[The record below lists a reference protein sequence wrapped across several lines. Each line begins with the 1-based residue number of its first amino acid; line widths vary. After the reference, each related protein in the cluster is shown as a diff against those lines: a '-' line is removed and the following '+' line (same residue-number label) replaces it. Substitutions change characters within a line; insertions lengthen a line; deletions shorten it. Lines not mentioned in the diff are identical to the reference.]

1 MVHMTMIARV
11 TDGLPLAASMQDDQ
25 HMGKDLVE
33 YQQQAKR
40 LFRTLTSTSPIKC
53 SIESGAFLFHYIIE
67 QDVCF
72 LTLCDRGFNKKLAYS
87 FLEDLSQEFYNLYG
101 HKISTASRPYSF
113 IEFDTYIQKAKKKFT
128 DTRGLRNLN
137 NELQDVQRIMVQ
149 NIDDVLQRGVVMS
162 ELDRKAND
170 LSVRASQYRKE
181 ATSLNATSWV
191 AIGAGLSVLFIVFFF
206 WYKFLL

>member
-1 MVHMTMIARV
+1 MIARV

>member
-101 HKISTASRPYSF
+101 HKISTASRPYFF

>member
-1 MVHMTMIARV
+1 M
-11 TDGLPLAASMQDDQ
+11 
-25 HMGKDLVE
+25 
-33 YQQQAKR
+33 
-40 LFRTLTSTSPIKC
+40 
-53 SIESGAFLFHYIIE
+53 
-67 QDVCF
+67 CF

-113 IEFDTYIQKAKKKFT
+113 IEFDTYIQKSKKKFT

-170 LSVRASQYRKE
+170 LSVRAR
-181 ATSLNATSWV
+181 
-191 AIGAGLSVLFIVFFF
+191 
-206 WYKFLL
+206 